1 VPSGIKCV
9 KKVPDKL
16 YTKMKFSMIIAE
28 QNILTQSDVKI
39 WMDVGIKLDQSS
51 MEATPGLK
59 QAIAQ
64 IKTQFPELPNQI
76 VWGNYLVFDEH
87 GNIVT
92 IDIDCDDIDLLK
104 KEILK
109 IAFQNDL
116 VVLIGRE
123 NKIYRDI

>member
-1 VPSGIKCV
+1 
-9 KKVPDKL
+9 
-16 YTKMKFSMIIAE
+16 MKFSMIIAE